1 MWTLSRQSVFGRRD
15 LLVSVAA
22 LIPAGLA
29 GCAGRRTNHS
39 GGSAGV
45 AQGPIASLRM
55 TNVAD
60 ADLPSKVL
68 RTVGT
73 DDGSDR
79 QARLL
84 DRILDGGTAIEA
96 TEPPFPG
103 NEHLVYDAIVYQLSY
118 DVTERTPAVRYSVR
132 IDIVEGSPD
141 ESETIHFAQLPAVD
155 REKLTEYGFEDGD
168 PIGIGTTVLYTNAE
182 RDQSVLVPDS
192 EYSVIVWENGERA
205 EWIVDRARDTTL
217 QTYQYTAEQVATA
230 AEYGQQMRERF
241 AFELSGLSDAQR
253 DIVKTAIEDGRY
265 GVGADERPSSAFL
278 AIIDRFREHKR
289 AHRLDAD
296 AENDD
301 NQREPYIIEYENDVY
316 WALLIVIDETFSTVS
331 KPLRSRTT
339 SQQ

>member
-1 MWTLSRQSVFGRRD
+1 MRRRD
-15 LLVSVAA
+15 LLASIAA

-39 GGSAGV
+39 GGSAG
-45 AQGPIASLRM
+45 AAPTPTASLRM

-68 RTVGT
+68 RAVGF

-84 DRILDGGTAIEA
+84 DRILDGGAAIEA
-96 TEPPFPG
+96 TEPPFPDHD
-103 NEHLVYDAIVYQLSY
+103 HLVYDATVYQLSY
-118 DVTERTPAVRYSVR
+118 DVVERTPAVRYSVR
-132 IDIVEGSPD
+132 VDIVEESPD
-141 ESETIHFAQLPAVD
+141 ESETIHFTQLPAVD

-253 DIVKTAIEDGRY
+253 DIVETAIDEGQY
-265 GVGADERPSSAFL
+265 VVGADENASSAFL
-278 AIIDRFREHKR
+278 ALIDRFRDHKQ
-289 AHRLDAD
+289 AHRLDED

-301 NQREPYIIEYENDVY
+301 NQRESYIIKYENDVY
-316 WALLIVIDETFSTVS
+316 WTLFIINDKKSL
-331 KPLRSRTT
+331 TT
-339 SQQ
+339 AAQ